1 MAYGAADGG
10 NAFFIGIYMLSS
22 ILSIA
27 YLMPVIARA
36 FFFEPK
42 ADPHHDDHGHHGVGR
57 IKEPLLLCGPPV
69 LTAVGCLVLFVYAQ
83 DLHAL
88 LATIQWGG

>member
-10 NAFFIGIYMLSS
+10 HPFFIGIYMLSS

-27 YLMPVIARA
+27 YLMPIVARA
-36 FFFEPK
+36 FFFPPQET
-42 ADPHHDDHGHHGVGR
+42 PHGEGHDDHHHPV
-57 IKEPLLLCGPPV
+57 KESFLLCAPPV
-69 LTAVGCLVLFVYAQ
+69 ITAVGCLVLFFLAQ

-88 LATIQWGG
+88 LSNIQWGG